1 MKKAFKAA
9 AYVCAGI
16 AGIAAA
22 MWDAG
27 KCSGMTLVMILLA
40 MGICIFLC
48 RHEAAVIEAYEKEE
62 KEAIQRSAWKAEFM
76 REVDKP
82 V

>member
-22 MWDAG
+22 MWEAG
-27 KCSGMTLVMILLA
+27 ACSGMTLVMILLA
-40 MGICIFLC
+40 MGICICVCL
-48 RHEAAVIEAYEKEE
+48 HEAAVIEAYEKEE

>member
-22 MWDAG
+22 MWEAG
-27 KCSGMTLVMILLA
+27 ACSGMTLVMILLA
-40 MGICIFLC
+40 MGICICVCL
-48 RHEAAVIEAYEKEE
+48 HELAVIKEYERKE
-62 KEAIQRSAWKAEFM
+62 KEAVQHSAWKAEFI

-82 V
+82 I

>member
-22 MWDAG
+22 MWEAG
-27 KCSGMTLVMILLA
+27 ACSGMTFAMIILA

-48 RHEAAVIEAYEKEE
+48 RHEAKVIEAYEKEE
-62 KEAIQRSAWKAEFM
+62 KEAVQRSAWKAEFF

-82 V
+82 I